1 MTRKK
6 IQLSVLVPFFI
17 LVFMIVCFDIATR
30 GRIYSSQNIMNLFN
44 QSVAIVLGGL
54 GMMMVAAMGAT
65 DITQGS
71 LLALASF
78 AGCSAAVKFG
88 SPWMFPAAIATGVIS
103 GLFLGEINARL
114 KVSSFM
120 VSLAMLIAIRALVNW
135 LLASNVIMVPA
146 NMLFLDNIKVK
157 LPVVILLILLTG
169 YIFNYTRFG
178 SYVKAIGE
186 NENAVKM
193 TGIDVSR
200 IKVAAFIMSGIMA
213 SIAGVFTLIR
223 VGGVNN
229 TMGSGFEMKVM
240 MAMFIGGI
248 PVSGGTGTKLYKL
261 VIGTLMI
268 VLLENGLVMCGA
280 TGSITQGIRGLMLL
294 SAVYLTMVVTS
305 KVNLL
310 DKKNAAAAN

>member
-6 IQLSVLVPFFI
+6 IQLSALVPFFI
-17 LVFMIVCFDIATR
+17 LVLMIICFYIATK

-44 QSVAIVLGGL
+44 QSVAILLGGL

-65 DITQGS
+65 DISQGS

-78 AGCSAAVKFG
+78 VGCSAAVKFG
-88 SPWMFPAAIATGVIS
+88 SLWMFPVAVGVGAFS

-146 NMLFLDNIKVK
+146 NMLFIDDIEVK
-157 LPVVILLILLTG
+157 LPVVILLVLLTG
-169 YIFNYTRFG
+169 YVFNYTRFG

-193 TGIDVSR
+193 TGINVKQ
-200 IKVAAFIMSGIMA
+200 IKIAAFVMSGVMA

-261 VIGTLMI
+261 IIGTFMI

-294 SAVYLTMVVTS
+294 AAVYLTMVVTD

-310 DKKNAAAAN
+310 NGKASAAAN

>member
-1 MTRKK
+1 MTRRK
-6 IQLSVLVPFFI
+6 IQLSAFVPFFI
-17 LVFMIVCFDIATR
+17 LVFMIICFYIATQ

-44 QSVAIVLGGL
+44 QSVAILLGGL

-65 DITQGS
+65 DISQGS

-78 AGCSAAVKFG
+78 LGCSVAVKFG
-88 SPWMFPAAIATGVIS
+88 SVWMFPAAIIIGIIS
-103 GLFLGEINARL
+103 GLLLGEINARL

-146 NMLFLDNIKVK
+146 NMLFLDSIKVK
-157 LPVVILLILLTG
+157 LPVVILLVLVTG

-193 TGIDVSR
+193 TGIDVKR
-200 IKVAAFIMSGIMA
+200 IKIAAFIMSGIMA
-213 SIAGVFTLIR
+213 SVAGVFTLIR

-261 VIGTLMI
+261 IIGTFMI

-294 SAVYLTMVVTS
+294 AAVYLTMVLTN
-305 KVNLL
+305 KADFLN
-310 DKKNAAAAN
+310 KKAVASAN

>member
-1 MTRKK
+1 MMRRK
-6 IQLSVLVPFFI
+6 IQLSALVPFFI
-17 LVFMIVCFDIATR
+17 LALLIICFDIATK

-44 QSVAIVLGGL
+44 QSVAILLGGL

-65 DITQGS
+65 DISQGA

-88 SPWMFPAAIATGVIS
+88 SLWMFPAAVGIGALS

-114 KVSSFM
+114 RVSSFM

-146 NMLFLDNIKVK
+146 NMLFIDDIKVK
-157 LPVVILLILLTG
+157 LPVVILLVLLTG
-169 YIFNYTRFG
+169 YVFNYTRFG

-193 TGIDVSR
+193 AGINVKR
-200 IKVAAFIMSGIMA
+200 IKIAAFVMSGVMA

-261 VIGTLMI
+261 IIGTFMI

-280 TGSITQGIRGLMLL
+280 TGSITQGIRGVMLL
-294 SAVYLTMVVTS
+294 AAVYLTMVVTD

-310 DKKNAAAAN
+310 NGKTAVAAN